1 MKNVLNKFEKVSVS
15 RLVFL
20 VVVALSLL
28 CIVYYCVYLMKS
40 DSKDKV
46 LVKYQ
51 MYQEVSLNKEDVIIT
66 SIDYYVLLNDK
77 YLKRMITND
86 QDERQVFIQKNN
98 NYISLSEYQN
108 ENENE
113 EIVHLFNPGK
123 YFVKFN
129 ILSYQGLNFK
139 NNFVIKLNGEVINA
153 NIFYHRNKVKFMK
166 DISFDEEVNKENILT
181 VESKLTHKVVYTLHM
196 KLITL

>member
-66 SIDYYVLLNDK
+66 PIDYYVLLNDK

-113 EIVHLFNPGK
+113 EIVHLFNQGK

>member
-1 MKNVLNKFEKVSVS
+1 MKYFLQKFEKVSVS

-20 VVVALSLL
+20 VVVSLSLL

-40 DSKDKV
+40 DSKDKI

-51 MYQEVSLNKEDVIIT
+51 MYQKVSLNNDIVIT
-66 SIDYYVLLNDK
+66 PIDYYVLLNDK

-98 NYISLSEYQN
+98 NYISLSEFQN

-123 YFVKFN
+123 YYVKFN

-166 DISFDEEVNKENILT
+166 DISFDEVNKENILT
-181 VESKLTHKVVYTLHM
+181 VESKLTHKVMYTLHM